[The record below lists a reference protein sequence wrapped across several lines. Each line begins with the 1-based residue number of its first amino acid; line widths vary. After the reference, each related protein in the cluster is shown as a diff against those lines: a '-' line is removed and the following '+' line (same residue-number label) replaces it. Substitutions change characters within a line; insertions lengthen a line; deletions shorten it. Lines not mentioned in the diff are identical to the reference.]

1 MEFTSPEM
9 ELTLTPEAQSFIEEW
24 RSPLPYI
31 EARTSGST
39 GEPKLIRL
47 AKSDMVISARATID
61 FFNLT
66 PSSLLYL
73 PLSPDYIAGKMQI
86 VRALEAGCSL
96 ICEPPSNNPN
106 IAADSGITISLLPL
120 VPSQVRSLIDRP
132 LHPHIDNIIIG
143 GAPIDPALEKD
154 ILLGGLSAYAT
165 YGMTETCSHVAL
177 RRIGCE
183 FYSALPGFSFSTDK
197 RGCLVI
203 HSSRMSFSSLVTN
216 DIVTLHDSHSFSW
229 IGRYDN
235 IINSGG
241 VKISPEEIE
250 KLIAPCFPTDINFY
264 ATSRQSEKWGEEL
277 VIVISSNQVAPDLIS
292 TLRSLLGPLKAPK
305 EIIFDS
311 DMQFTPSRK
320 IIRRKF

>member
-1 MEFTSPEM
+1 MDRTLIHGDDCGFVDEFLDPSTD
-9 ELTLTPEAQSFIEEW
+9 FIT
-24 RSPLPYI
+24 
-31 EARTSGST
+31 ACTSGST
-39 GEPKLIRL
+39 GAPKTIRL
-47 AKSDMVISARATID
+47 AKDAVIASAQATVNRFRIGSGS
-61 FFNLT
+61 NLV
-66 PSSLLYL
+66 S
-73 PLSPDYIAGKMQI
+73 PLSGAYIAGKMMMARGLVAGASVWMLEPHRRGFLDELPDEVTTIDLLAIVPAQI
-86 VRALEAGCSL
+86 RALVESPRVADVLNVIVGGAPMTPTQERL
-96 ICEPPSNNPN
+96 L
-106 IAADSGITISLLPL
+106 ADSG
-120 VPSQVRSLIDRP
+120 V
-132 LHPHIDNIIIG
+132 N
-143 GAPIDPALEKD
+143 
-154 ILLGGLSAYAT
+154 AYAT

-305 EIIFDS
+305 EIIFDP